1 MEVKFNPFESTATEK
16 VRETIQKWQ
25 EYLISE
31 RRLSLL
37 TAESYL
43 EDLKEFFTFLLD
55 SLGKEAELKDLEDLK
70 ITDFRAFLAWR
81 ADQKISKASI
91 ARGVSALKNF
101 FRFLMREKMLENKA
115 IMAIRSAR
123 PNKILP
129 HPLSADQA
137 QKFLK
142 EARAQQKELW
152 QGERDVALFTLM
164 YGAGLRIAEALS
176 LNIKDIPLNQEAMV
190 ITGKGNKQRLIP
202 LLPAVRE
209 AIKKYLQVYPCPT
222 PNAPLF
228 IGARGDRITPRVV
241 QRNVEKIRYALNLPD
256 TVTPHALRHS
266 FATHLLQ
273 GGGDLRS
280 VQELLGHSSLSA
292 TQRYTEITTQD
303 LDRVYNKA
311 HPRAHSSSNVKIAGV
326 SSRRSSK

>member
-1 MEVKFNPFESTATEK
+1 MEVKFNPFESTTTEK
-16 VRETIQKWQ
+16 VRQIIQKWQ
-25 EYLISE
+25 EYLVSE

-55 SLGKEAELKDLEDLK
+55 ALGKEADLKDLEDLK

-81 ADQKISKASI
+81 ANQKISKSSI

-101 FRFLMREKMLENKA
+101 FRFLMREKLVENKA
-115 IMAIRSAR
+115 IMAVRSAR

-129 HPLSADQA
+129 HPLSAEQA
-137 QKFLK
+137 KRFLK
-142 EARAQQKELW
+142 FAYSMQKEHW

-176 LNIKDIPLNQEAMV
+176 LNVKDIPLDAEAMV

-202 LLPAVRE
+202 LLPMVRG
-209 AIKKYLQVYPCPT
+209 AIKKYLSVHPCST
-222 PNAPLF
+222 PDAPLF
-228 IGARGDRITPRVV
+228 VGARGDRISPRVV
-241 QRNVEKIRYALNLPD
+241 QRNVEKIRNAMNLPD

-292 TQRYTEITTQD
+292 TQRYTEITLQD

-311 HPRAHSSSNVKIAGV
+311 HPRAH
-326 SSRRSSK
+326 

>member
-1 MEVKFNPFESTATEK
+1 MQTQFNPFESTTTPK
-16 VRETIQKWQ
+16 LHQTIQKWQ
-25 EYLISE
+25 EYLVSE

-55 SLGKEAELKDLEDLK
+55 SLGNEVDLKDLEKLT

-81 ADQKISKASI
+81 TEQKISKSSI

-101 FRFLMREKMLENKA
+101 FRFLMREGLIQNKA
-115 IMAIRSAR
+115 IMAVRSAR

-129 HPLSADQA
+129 HPLSAEQA

-142 EARAQQKELW
+142 IARSMQKELW

-176 LNIKDIPLNQEAMV
+176 LNVKDVPLEAEAMI

-202 LLPAVRE
+202 LLPAIRR
-209 AIKKYLQVYPCPT
+209 AIKKYLELHPCPS
-222 PNAPLF
+222 PNSPLF
-228 IGARGDRITPRVV
+228 VGARGDRISPRVV
-241 QRNVEKIRYALNLPD
+241 QRSVEKIRYALNLPD

-311 HPRAHSSSNVKIAGV
+311 HPRAH
-326 SSRRSSK
+326 

>member
-1 MEVKFNPFESTATEK
+1 MTQEFNPFESTTTKK
-16 VRETIQKWQ
+16 VRQTIQKWQ

-55 SLGKEAELKDLEDLK
+55 YLGNEADLRDLENLK
-70 ITDFRAFLAWR
+70 ITDFRSFLAWR
-81 ADQKISKASI
+81 ANQKISKASI

-101 FRFLMREKMLENKA
+101 FRFLMREGVLENKA
-115 IMAIRSAR
+115 IMAVRSAR
-123 PNKILP
+123 PNKTLP
-129 HPLSADQA
+129 HPLSAEQA
-137 QKFLK
+137 KNFL
-142 EARAQQKELW
+142 ELAYSMQKEHW
-152 QGERDVALFTLM
+152 QGLRDVALFTLM

-176 LNIKDIPLNQEAMV
+176 LNIKDIPLNQEAMI

-202 LLPAVRE
+202 LLPAVRKS
-209 AIKKYLQVYPCPT
+209 IKKYIEVHPYPT
-222 PNAPLF
+222 PDAPLF
-228 IGARGDRITPRVV
+228 VGARGDRISPRVV
-241 QRNVEKIRYALNLPD
+241 QRNVEKIRNSMSLPD

-280 VQELLGHSSLSA
+280 VQELLGHSTLSA
-292 TQRYTEITTQD
+292 TQRYTEITLQD
-303 LDRVYNKA
+303 LDRVYKKA
-311 HPRAHSSSNVKIAGV
+311 HPRAH
-326 SSRRSSK
+326 

>member
-1 MEVKFNPFESTATEK
+1 MEIQFNPFESTTSEK
-16 VRETIQKWQ
+16 VRQTIQKWQ
-25 EYLISE
+25 EYLASE

-55 SLGKEAELKDLEDLK
+55 YLGQEVDLKELENLK

-81 ADQKISKASI
+81 AEQKISKASI

-101 FRFLMREKMLENKA
+101 FRFLMREGLIENKA
-115 IMAIRSAR
+115 IMAVKSAR

-129 HPLSADQA
+129 HPLSAEQA

-142 EARAQQKELW
+142 VARTMQKEAW

-176 LNIKDIPLNQEAMV
+176 LNIKDIPLDQDAIV

-202 LLPAVRE
+202 LLPAVKK
-209 AIKKYLQVYPCPT
+209 AIKKYLEVHPCPT
-222 PNAPLF
+222 PDAPLF
-228 IGARGDRITPRVV
+228 VGARGDRINPGVV
-241 QRNVEKIRYALNLPD
+241 QRTVRQIRYALNLPD

-292 TQRYTEITTQD
+292 TQRYTEITMQD
-303 LDRVYNKA
+303 LDRVYKKA
-311 HPRAHSSSNVKIAGV
+311 HPRAH
-326 SSRRSSK
+326 

>member
-1 MEVKFNPFESTATEK
+1 MQSEFNPFESTTSEK
-16 VRETIQKWQ
+16 VRQTIQKWE
-25 EYLISE
+25 EYLVSE

-55 SLGKEAELKDLEDLK
+55 YLGQEVDLKELENLK

-81 ADQKISKASI
+81 AEQKISKASI

-101 FRFLMREKMLENKA
+101 FRFLMRERILENKA
-115 IMAIRSAR
+115 IMAVRSAR

-129 HPLSADQA
+129 HPLSAEQA

-142 EARAQQKELW
+142 VARSMQKESW
-152 QGERDVALFTLM
+152 QGERDVALFTLL

-176 LNIKDIPLNQEAMV
+176 LNIKDVPLDQEAMI
-190 ITGKGNKQRLIP
+190 ITGKGNKQRLVP
-202 LLPAVRE
+202 LLPAVRK
-209 AIKKYLQVYPCPT
+209 AIQKYLEVHPCPT
-222 PNAPLF
+222 PDAPLF
-228 IGARGDRITPRVV
+228 VGARGDRINPGVV
-241 QRNVEKIRYALNLPD
+241 QRTVRQIRCALNLPD

-292 TQRYTEITTQD
+292 TQRYTEITLQD
-303 LDRVYNKA
+303 LNRVYKKA
-311 HPRAHSSSNVKIAGV
+311 HPRS
-326 SSRRSSK
+326 

>member
-1 MEVKFNPFESTATEK
+1 MKPEFNPFESTTTEK
-16 VRETIQKWQ
+16 LRQTLQKWQ
-25 EYLISE
+25 EYLTSE
-31 RRLSLL
+31 KRLSVL

-43 EDLKEFFTFLLD
+43 EDLKEFFTFLLEY
-55 SLGKEAELKDLEDLK
+55 LGQEVDLKDLEELK

-81 ADQKISKASI
+81 AQQKIAKSSI

-101 FRFLMREKMLENKA
+101 FRFLMRENLIQNKA
-115 IMAIRSAR
+115 IMAVRSAR

-142 EARAQQKELW
+142 LARSMQKDSW

-176 LNIKDIPLNQEAMV
+176 LNVGDIPLEAEAMT

-202 LLPAVRE
+202 LLPAVRQ
-209 AIKKYLQVYPCPT
+209 AIKKYLESHPCPT
-222 PNAPLF
+222 PDTPLF
-228 IGARGDRITPRVV
+228 IGVRGDRINPGVV
-241 QRNVEKIRYALNLPD
+241 QRTVRKIRYTMGLPD

-292 TQRYTEITTQD
+292 TQRYTEITLQD

-311 HPRAHSSSNVKIAGV
+311 HPRTN
-326 SSRRSSK
+326 

>member
-1 MEVKFNPFESTATEK
+1 MQSQFNPFESTITTNLHQ
-16 VRETIQKWQ
+16 VVQKWQ
-25 EYLISE
+25 EYLVSE
-31 RRLSLL
+31 KRLSLL

-55 SLGKEAELKDLEDLK
+55 YTGKEAELNDLENLK

-81 ADQKISKASI
+81 AEQKISKASI

-101 FRFLMREKMLENKA
+101 FRFLKRENLIENKA
-115 IMAIRSAR
+115 IMAVRSAR

-129 HPLSADQA
+129 HPLSAEQA
-137 QKFLK
+137 KKFLK
-142 EARAQQKELW
+142 VAHSMQKEEW

-176 LNIKDIPLNQEAMV
+176 LNIKDIPMNSDAMM

-202 LLPAVRE
+202 LLPAVKK
-209 AIKKYLQVYPCPT
+209 AIQKYLEVHPLPT
-222 PNAPLF
+222 PDAPLF
-228 IGARGDRITPRVV
+228 VGARGDRINPGVV
-241 QRNVEKIRYALNLPD
+241 QRTVRHIRYALNLPD
-256 TVTPHALRHS
+256 TITPHALRHS

-292 TQRYTEITTQD
+292 TQRYTEITMQD
-303 LDRVYNKA
+303 LDRVYKKA
-311 HPRAHSSSNVKIAGV
+311 HPRAH
-326 SSRRSSK
+326 

>member
-1 MEVKFNPFESTATEK
+1 MELKFNPFESTASEK
-16 VRETIQKWQ
+16 VRQAIQKWQ
-25 EYLISE
+25 EYLVSE

-43 EDLKEFFTFLLD
+43 EDLKEFFTFILD
-55 SLGKEAELKDLEDLK
+55 YLGEEVDLKALENLK
-70 ITDFRAFLAWR
+70 ITDFRSFLAWR
-81 ADQKISKASI
+81 AEQKISKSSI

-101 FRFLMREKMLENKA
+101 FRFLMREGLIENKA
-115 IMAIRSAR
+115 IMAVKSAR

-129 HPLSADQA
+129 HPLSAEQA

-142 EARAQQKELW
+142 VARSMQKESW

-176 LNIKDIPLNQEAMV
+176 LNIKDIPLNQEAMI

-202 LLPAVRE
+202 LLPAVRKS
-209 AIKKYLQVYPCPT
+209 IKKYIEVHPCPT
-222 PNAPLF
+222 PDAPLF
-228 IGARGDRITPRVV
+228 VGARGDRISPRVV
-241 QRNVEKIRYALNLPD
+241 QRNVEKIRNSMSLPD

-280 VQELLGHSSLSA
+280 VQELLGHSTLSA
-292 TQRYTEITTQD
+292 TQRYTEITLQD
-303 LDRVYNKA
+303 LDRVYKKA
-311 HPRAHSSSNVKIAGV
+311 HPRAH
-326 SSRRSSK
+326 

>member
-1 MEVKFNPFESTATEK
+1 MQSEFNPFESTTTEK
-16 VRETIQKWQ
+16 VRQTLKKWQ

-31 RRLSLL
+31 RRLSSL
-37 TAESYL
+37 TADSYS

-55 SLGKEAELKDLEDLK
+55 FLGKEVDLKDLENLTV
-70 ITDFRAFLAWR
+70 TDFRSFLAWR
-81 ADQKISKASI
+81 ADQKIAKSSL
-91 ARGVSALKNF
+91 ARGVSALKNL
-101 FRFLMREKMLENKA
+101 FRFLMREGLIENKA

-123 PNKILP
+123 PNKVLP
-129 HPLSADQA
+129 HPLSAEQA
-137 QKFLK
+137 QEFLK
-142 EARAQQKELW
+142 TARKMAKDSW

-176 LNIKDIPLNQEAMV
+176 LNVKDIPSETDAII

-202 LLPAVRE
+202 LLPAVQK
-209 AIKKYLQVYPCPT
+209 AIQKYLAVHPCAT
-222 PNAPLF
+222 PDAPLF
-228 IGARGDRITPRVV
+228 VGARGDRVNPGVV
-241 QRNVEKIRYALNLPD
+241 QRTVRQIRYALNLPD

-273 GGGDLRS
+273 RGGDLRS

-311 HPRAHSSSNVKIAGV
+311 HPRAH
-326 SSRRSSK
+326 

>member
-1 MEVKFNPFESTATEK
+1 MPSEFNPFESTTTEK
-16 VRETIQKWQ
+16 VRQAIQKWQ
-25 EYLISE
+25 EYLVSE

-43 EDLKEFFTFLLD
+43 EDLKESFTFLLD
-55 SLGKEAELKDLEDLK
+55 AVGKEVDLKDLESLT
-70 ITDFRAFLAWR
+70 ITDFRSFLAWR
-81 ADQKISKASI
+81 ADQKISKSSI

-101 FRFLMREKMLENKA
+101 FRFLMREKLVENKA
-115 IMAIRSAR
+115 IMAVRSAR

-142 EARAQQKELW
+142 LARTMQKEHW

-176 LNIKDIPLNQEAMV
+176 LKVKDIPLNCDAMT

-202 LLPAVRE
+202 LLPAVRQ
-209 AIKKYLQVYPCPT
+209 AIKKYLDVHPCPT
-222 PNAPLF
+222 PDAPLF
-228 IGARGDRITPRVV
+228 VGARGDRINPGVV
-241 QRNVEKIRYALNLPD
+241 QRTVRQIRYAMNLPD

-280 VQELLGHSSLSA
+280 VQELLGHASLSA
-292 TQRYTEITTQD
+292 TQRYTEITTED

-311 HPRAHSSSNVKIAGV
+311 HPRS
-326 SSRRSSK
+326 

>member
-1 MEVKFNPFESTATEK
+1 METQFNPFESTATEK
-16 VRETIQKWQ
+16 VCQIIQKWQ

-55 SLGKEAELKDLEDLK
+55 AQGKEIDLKDLENLT
-70 ITDFRAFLAWR
+70 ITDFRSFLAWR
-81 ADQKISKASI
+81 TEHKISKASI

-101 FRFLMREKMLENKA
+101 FRFLMREGLVQNKA
-115 IMAIRSAR
+115 IMAVRSAR

-137 QKFLK
+137 KKFLK
-142 EARAQQKELW
+142 IARSMQKESW

-176 LNIKDIPLNQEAMV
+176 LNVGDIPLNSDAMT

-202 LLPAVRE
+202 LLPAVCQ
-209 AIKKYLQVYPCPT
+209 AVKKYLDVHPCPT
-222 PNAPLF
+222 PDTPLF
-228 IGARGDRITPRVV
+228 IGARGDRINPGVV
-241 QRNVEKIRYALNLPD
+241 QRTVRKIRYAMGLPD

-273 GGGDLRS
+273 GGGDLRT

-292 TQRYTEITTQD
+292 TQRYTEITLQD

-311 HPRAHSSSNVKIAGV
+311 HPRAH
-326 SSRRSSK
+326 

>member
-1 MEVKFNPFESTATEK
+1 MQTQFNPFELTTNEK
-16 VRETIQKWQ
+16 VRQTLQKWQ
-25 EYLISE
+25 EYLVSE
-31 RRLSLL
+31 RRLSVL

-55 SLGKEAELKDLEDLK
+55 YQGKETDLKDLENLK
-70 ITDFRAFLAWR
+70 ITDFRSFLSWR
-81 ADQKISKASI
+81 AEQKISKSSI

-101 FRFLMREKMLENKA
+101 FRFLMREKLVENKA

-129 HPLSADQA
+129 HPLSAEQA

-142 EARAQQKELW
+142 LARTLQKEPW

-176 LNIKDIPLNQEAMV
+176 LNVKDIPLNQDAMT
-190 ITGKGNKQRLIP
+190 ITGKGNKQRLVP
-202 LLPAVRE
+202 LLPAVKK
-209 AIKKYLQVYPCPT
+209 AIKKYLDVHPCST
-222 PNAPLF
+222 PDAPLF
-228 IGARGDRITPRVV
+228 VGARGDRINPGVV
-241 QRNVEKIRYALNLPD
+241 QRNVRQIRYALNLPD

-292 TQRYTEITTQD
+292 TQRYTEITLQD
-303 LDRVYNKA
+303 LDRIYNKA
-311 HPRAHSSSNVKIAGV
+311 HPRAH
-326 SSRRSSK
+326 

>member
-1 MEVKFNPFESTATEK
+1 MQSEFNPFESTTSEK
-16 VRETIQKWQ
+16 VRQTIQKWQ
-25 EYLISE
+25 EYLVSE

-55 SLGKEAELKDLEDLK
+55 YLGQEVDLKELENLK

-81 ADQKISKASI
+81 AEQKISKASI

-101 FRFLMREKMLENKA
+101 FRFLMRERILENKA
-115 IMAIRSAR
+115 IMAVRSAR

-129 HPLSADQA
+129 HPLSAEQA
-137 QKFLK
+137 LKFLK
-142 EARAQQKELW
+142 VARSMQKESW
-152 QGERDVALFTLM
+152 QGERDVALFTLL

-176 LNIKDIPLNQEAMV
+176 LNIKDVPLDQEAMI
-190 ITGKGNKQRLIP
+190 ITGKGNKQRLVP
-202 LLPAVRE
+202 LLPAVRK
-209 AIKKYLQVYPCPT
+209 AIQKYLEVHPCPT
-222 PNAPLF
+222 PDAPLF
-228 IGARGDRITPRVV
+228 VGARGDRINPGVV
-241 QRNVEKIRYALNLPD
+241 QRTVRQIRCALNLPD

-292 TQRYTEITTQD
+292 TQRYTEITLQD
-303 LDRVYNKA
+303 LNRVYKKA
-311 HPRAHSSSNVKIAGV
+311 HPRS
-326 SSRRSSK
+326 

>member
-1 MEVKFNPFESTATEK
+1 MELKFNPFESTTSEK
-16 VRETIQKWQ
+16 VHQIIQKWQ
-25 EYLISE
+25 EYLVSE
-31 RRLSLL
+31 RRLSIL

-55 SLGKEAELKDLEDLK
+55 HLGKEADLKDLENLK

-81 ADQKISKASI
+81 SEKKISKASI

-101 FRFLMREKMLENKA
+101 FRFLMRENLVQNKA
-115 IMAIRSAR
+115 VMTLRSAR
-123 PNKILP
+123 PNKVLP
-129 HPLSADQA
+129 HPLSEKQA
-137 QKFLK
+137 ENFLK
-142 EARAQQKELW
+142 VARTMQKEAW

-164 YGAGLRIAEALS
+164 YGSGLRIAEALS
-176 LNIKDIPLNQEAMV
+176 LNVNSIPLESDAMI

-202 LLPAVRE
+202 LLPAVKK
-209 AIKKYLQVYPCPT
+209 AIKKYLEVHPCPT
-222 PNAPLF
+222 PDAPLF
-228 IGARGDRITPRVV
+228 VGARGDRINPGVV
-241 QRNVEKIRYALNLPD
+241 QRTVRQIRYTLNLPD

-292 TQRYTEITTQD
+292 TQRYTEVTLQD
-303 LDRVYNKA
+303 LDRVYKKA
-311 HPRAHSSSNVKIAGV
+311 HPRS
-326 SSRRSSK
+326 

>member
-1 MEVKFNPFESTATEK
+1 MQSEFNPFESTATEK
-16 VRETIQKWQ
+16 VRQIIQKWQ
-25 EYLISE
+25 SYLVSE
-31 RRLSLL
+31 RRLSVL

-43 EDLKEFFTFLLD
+43 EDLKEFFSFLLD
-55 SLGKEAELKDLEDLK
+55 SLGQEVDLKDLENLK
-70 ITDFRAFLAWR
+70 VTDFRSFLAWR
-81 ADQKISKASI
+81 SEQKVSKASI

-101 FRFLMREKMLENKA
+101 FRFLMREGFIQNKA
-115 IMAIRSAR
+115 IMAVRSAR

-129 HPLSADQA
+129 HPLSAEQA

-142 EARAQQKELW
+142 LARTLQKEHW
-152 QGERDVALFTLM
+152 QGERDAALFTLM

-176 LNIKDIPLNQEAMV
+176 LNVGDVPLDSDAMI
-190 ITGKGNKQRLIP
+190 ITGKGNKQRLSP
-202 LLPAVRE
+202 LLPGVKK
-209 AIKKYLQVYPCPT
+209 AIRQYLEIHPCVT
-222 PNAPLF
+222 PDAPLF
-228 IGARGDRITPRVV
+228 VGARGDRINPGVV
-241 QRNVEKIRYALNLPD
+241 QRTVRQIRYALNLPD

-292 TQRYTEITTQD
+292 TQRYTEITMQD

-311 HPRAHSSSNVKIAGV
+311 HPRAH
-326 SSRRSSK
+326 

>member
-1 MEVKFNPFESTATEK
+1 MQTQFNPFESTTTEK
-16 VRETIQKWQ
+16 VRQTIQKWQ

-43 EDLKEFFTFLLD
+43 EDLKEFFTFMLD
-55 SLGKEAELKDLEDLK
+55 YLGKEVDLRDLEKLT
-70 ITDFRAFLAWR
+70 ITDFRSFLAWR

-91 ARGVSALKNF
+91 ARGVSALKNL
-101 FRFLMREKMLENKA
+101 FRFLMREGILENKA
-115 IMAIRSAR
+115 VMAVRSAR

-129 HPLSADQA
+129 HPLSAAQA
-137 QKFLK
+137 QNFLK
-142 EARAQQKELW
+142 LAYSMQKEHW

-176 LNIKDIPLNQEAMV
+176 LNVKDIPLDQEAMV
-190 ITGKGNKQRLIP
+190 ITGKGRKQRLIP
-202 LLPAVRE
+202 LLPAVKK
-209 AIKKYLQVYPCPT
+209 AIKKYLDVHPLAT
-222 PNAPLF
+222 PDSPLF
-228 IGARGDRITPRVV
+228 VGARGDRISSRVV
-241 QRNVEKIRYALNLPD
+241 QRSVEKIRNAMNLPD

-273 GGGDLRS
+273 RGGDLRS

-303 LDRVYNKA
+303 LDRIYNKA
-311 HPRAHSSSNVKIAGV
+311 HPRAH
-326 SSRRSSK
+326 

>member
-1 MEVKFNPFESTATEK
+1 MQSEFNPFESTTTEK
-16 VRETIQKWQ
+16 LRQVLQNWQ
-25 EYLISE
+25 EYLVSE

-55 SLGKEAELKDLEDLK
+55 YLGQEVDLKDLEKLT
-70 ITDFRAFLAWR
+70 ISDFRAFLAWR
-81 ADQKISKASI
+81 ADQKISKSSI
-91 ARGVSALKNF
+91 ARSVSALKNF
-101 FRFLMREKMLENKA
+101 FRFLMREGLVQNKA
-115 IMAIRSAR
+115 IMAVRSAR

-142 EARAQQKELW
+142 LAKTMQKDLW
-152 QGERDVALFTLM
+152 QGERDAALFTLM
-164 YGAGLRIAEALS
+164 YGAGLRIAEALA
-176 LNIKDIPLNQEAMV
+176 LNVGSIPLDSDAMT

-202 LLPAVRE
+202 LLPAVRQ
-209 AIKKYLQVYPCPT
+209 AIRKYLKYHPHPS

-228 IGARGDRITPRVV
+228 IGVRGDRINPGVV
-241 QRNVEKIRYALNLPD
+241 QRTVRKIRYAMGLPD

-292 TQRYTEITTQD
+292 TQRYTEITLQD

-311 HPRAHSSSNVKIAGV
+311 HPRTN
-326 SSRRSSK
+326 